1 MNTHKVRKACVS
13 MGVVILSVIFFTSN
27 AFPWGSATHAYIDDK
42 IGKKLPLK
50 NLNEIYG
57 GMAPDIFNFYPEVL
71 VPTTAYYYLYTQ
83 THYNPLTLWHEAQA
97 ATDLGK
103 ASAFGFASHANGQLW
118 PPYAG
123 VYAGADY
130 TAHGP
135 GGNDADYYV
144 IDKATYLWE
153 KILRDQLAAQGIG
166 SDDLTGLSI
175 SHNIIEFAIDIMVVY
190 EMPDGINI
198 GKKVI
203 ESVLLRSPEFPV
215 LLVKAYAKGLSSTF
229 GMSRL
234 EAAKMIVS
242 AERDFRKTILI
253 YGQGLVQKSESDAIN
268 YVASLL
274 AQLGSEIYEITV
286 DPALVVGAIIE
297 AQAECRPDYISAI
310 QETVHFVNTK
320 MTKAGISY

>member
-1 MNTHKVRKACVS
+1 MNTHKLRKTCLS

-71 VPTTAYYYLYTQ
+71 VSGTAYNYLYLQ
-83 THYNPLTLWHEAQA
+83 THYNSLALWSEAQA

-123 VYAGADY
+123 VYAGADF

-135 GGNDADYYV
+135 GGNDSGYYV
-144 IDKATYLWE
+144 IDKAGDLWD
-153 KILRDQLAAQGIG
+153 ILKPQLADQGI
-166 SDDLTGLSI
+166 DDITGLSI
-175 SHNIIEFAIDIMVVY
+175 SHNIIEFAIDIMVAY
-190 EMPDGINI
+190 EMPSGIGI

-203 ESVLLRSPEFPV
+203 ESALLRSPGFPV
-215 LLVKAYAKGLSSTF
+215 LLVKAYAEGLSSNF
-229 GMSRL
+229 GMSHL

-274 AQLGSEIYEITV
+274 AQLGYEIYGITV
-286 DPALVVGAIIE
+286 DQALVVNAIIG
-297 AQAECRPDYISAI
+297 AQSVCRPDYVSAI
-310 QETVHFVNTK
+310 QGTVDFVTTQ
-320 MTKAGISY
+320 MTNAGISY